1 MILII
6 KKLFVINKTRFE
18 IYLASVIIAAQ
29 FPGSDKS
36 FCKDLSSKN
45 VNNLLAE
52 VLDYIGALIRMQSYV
67 EDYPEF
73 KDLFISGP
81 IVYNTCTW
89 C

>member
-1 MILII
+1 M
-6 KKLFVINKTRFE
+6 INKTRFE

-29 FPGSDKS
+29 FSGRDKS

-52 VLDYIGALIRMQSYV
+52 VLDYIGALIRMQIYV

-73 KDLFISGP
+73 KDLFISSP

-89 C
+89 CL